1 MQYRCMVIQM
11 ISLFNNQCSSKF
23 KYDINAGI
31 ELVENTNFKEAEDQ
45 LQPLNNCTSPF
56 INK

>member
-1 MQYRCMVIQM
+1 MPGFLHRLKMPLK
-11 ISLFNNQCSSKF
+11 ISTGQKSKE
-23 KYDINAGI
+23 NAGI
-31 ELVENTNFKEAEDQ
+31 ELLENTNFKEAEDQ